1 MTDLTDDVLT
11 IRNLRDLLGE
21 ARTRNIELA
30 RINAD
35 LERHNRELEA
45 EVGAL
50 NRHNIELRGAVDA
63 LLQPAPSE
71 LLSANLTESERRKT
85 SGK

>member
-35 LERHNRELEA
+35 LERHNREL
-45 EVGAL
+45 
-50 NRHNIELRGAVDA
+50 RQAVDA
-63 LLQPAPSE
+63 LLQPAASE

>member
-11 IRNLRDLLGE
+11 IRNLRYLLGE
-21 ARTRNIELA
+21 ARNRNIELA

-35 LERHNRELEA
+35 LERHNREL
-45 EVGAL
+45 
-50 NRHNIELRGAVDA
+50 RQAVDA
-63 LLQPAPSE
+63 LLQPAASE

-85 SGK
+85 STS